1 MNGCI
6 TIANVCRRKL
16 IRYNG
21 EPGRSLISEIVPLMK
36 SRAIARAEDGR
47 KRERTKL
54 HSPRRKR
61 AGERCVGWQRI
72 NNVLLIDRN
81 RRLHNVVPGM
91 GLGLAA
97 TSNWLECPASVN
109 SGEIIP
115 QLCRDCSASGDKQ
128 RTLLTRTAQ
137 KLALS
142 LGLDEEY
149 AGKQT

>member
-1 MNGCI
+1 
-6 TIANVCRRKL
+6 
-16 IRYNG
+16 
-21 EPGRSLISEIVPLMK
+21 MK
-36 SRAIARAEDGR
+36 SRAISRAEDDR

-54 HSPRRKR
+54 HSARKQR
-61 AGERCVGWQRI
+61 AGERRIGGQRI

-81 RRLHNVVPGM
+81 RRLHNVVPVM

-115 QLCRDCSASGDKQ
+115 QLCRDCSASGD
-128 RTLLTRTAQ
+128 RLPTRTDQ

-142 LGLDEEY
+142 LGLEEEY
-149 AGKQT
+149 AGKQISFSPCLA